1 MRLPAPIRIC
11 PEAIQRATPAN
22 SKHILHSKECL
33 RTCVMHAQLWSKA
46 RRLPRMGESAVGRS
60 TTRQV
65 SVRLHLGVQSVVAIG
80 VDTPRIVASLC
91 ASTMTQQMDYSAV
104 IAGLATSITLTR
116 GPNMET
122 WGRSNVR
129 PDPWFFLFRTSFPH
143 ICTQGGYE
151 VSPVFPDQGSNR
163 TLSPPNMERSAG
175 QGSWPQ
181 CLSGLAGRRAR
192 TVLCLIPV

>member
-1 MRLPAPIRIC
+1 MRKRTLQPSSISWTAKVKGVRFWSEKDKGSTPSRPKTRCASACLHKASLVTLFSMSGRWVGCTALSPWRLPFLA
-11 PEAIQRATPAN
+11 
-22 SKHILHSKECL
+22 KCL

-46 RRLPRMGESAVGRS
+46 RRLPRMGGSAVGRL

-143 ICTQGGYE
+143 ICTQWG
-151 VSPVFPDQGSNR
+151 
-163 TLSPPNMERSAG
+163 
-175 QGSWPQ
+175 
-181 CLSGLAGRRAR
+181 
-192 TVLCLIPV
+192 I